1 MIFSGD
7 TTGILSSVYAGL
19 APISASYS
27 MSYISH
33 VYVSSMLCISWLFH
47 IMSQNSAELLL
58 RNSIKF
64 FSSSIIGLPSATR
77 QPCAFVPSAK

>member
-7 TTGILSSVYAGL
+7 TTGILSSVCAGL

-27 MSYISH
+27 MSYILQ
-33 VYVSSMLCISWLFH
+33 VYVSSMLCNSWLFH
-47 IMSQNSAELLL
+47 IISQNSAELLL
-58 RNSIKF
+58 RNAVRF
-64 FSSSIIGLPSATR
+64 FSSLLIGLPSATR